1 MINIEIYFD
10 IAIGVVIIICCLV
23 RILNKRQNI
32 KMNIFLMIV
41 GINLVVVCVIVLIF
55 TDIRY

>member
-10 IAIGVVIIICCLV
+10 IAIGVMIIICCLV

-32 KMNIFLMIV
+32 KMNIFVMIV
-41 GINLVVVCVIVLIF
+41 GISLVVACVIVLIF
-55 TDIRY
+55 TDIR